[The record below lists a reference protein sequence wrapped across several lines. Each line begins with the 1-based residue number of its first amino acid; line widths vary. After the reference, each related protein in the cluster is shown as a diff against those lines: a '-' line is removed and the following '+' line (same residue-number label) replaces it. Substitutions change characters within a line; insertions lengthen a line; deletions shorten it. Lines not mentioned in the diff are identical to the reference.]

1 MDCTNYTTEIR
12 KGQHLT
18 FEERV
23 IIQTRLKDG
32 CNINQIAK
40 ELNRSYN
47 CIKTEVNRG
56 MTPLYNGKKMRYK
69 ACTGQEVYE
78 LHRSKCIKTINIMN
92 VMRFIRYVEI
102 C

>member
-18 FEERV
+18 FEGRV
-23 IIQTRLKDG
+23 IIQTRLQDG

-47 CIKTEVNRG
+47 CIKTEVDRG
-56 MTPLYNGKKMRYK
+56 MTPLYNDTMKNSPEQREDNAPVCGR
-69 ACTGQEVYE
+69 T
-78 LHRSKCIKTINIMN
+78 HRCAPT
-92 VMRFIRYVEI
+92 
-102 C
+102 